1 MKVEVQKVSK
11 DRFSLLVN
19 GNVILQAI
27 ERSEVRYIIQEL
39 DNKINIG

>member
-1 MKVEVQKVSK
+1 MEVEVQKVSK

-19 GNVILQAI
+19 GYTVLQAI

-39 DNKINIG
+39 DNAISV